1 MNGPSKVSYTK
12 YDKHAFFTYSSKNI
26 KTFQHGYLGI
36 GPSFIAG
43 NFHVHCP
50 IDKPLYLKKVEISLI
65 GQESTLCESIFKQ
78 FNENFNRVFCH
89 YTYNAWEILDYQ
101 PVTNLNLRFNIK
113 LEDDLP
119 SSFEIDYNIYAGIN
133 YILEARLISNKNVE
147 KVISVKCQI
156 NRWCLPTEPLERP
169 IIMKCP
175 DYDKA
180 IEEYKVGDTMVKCE
194 LKKFLWSMGDDIS
207 LYVNLTSLKPTMV
220 DMNIKKIKLQLI
232 ELQYIA
238 KNNAIIAA
246 NKIRSTKVI
255 IDKKKLST
263 LPQPSKNN
271 YSFEVGMRI
280 PSKNNTKFIPLNI
293 YTKAFQRILITH
305 RLKAKIEFRK
315 GGHLVFQSD
324 IGIINSLT
332 PKEIKEGKE
341 KGLIYFEKS

>member
-1 MNGPSKVSYTK
+1 MNGPSKNSYIK

-26 KTFQHGYLGI
+26 KAFQHGYLGI

-43 NFHVHCP
+43 NFHLNCS

-78 FNENFNRVFCH
+78 FNEKFNRVFCH
-89 YTYNAWEILDYQ
+89 YTYNAWENLDYQ

-119 SSFEIDYNIYAGIN
+119 SSFEIDYNIYAGIS

-156 NRWCLPTEPLERP
+156 NRWCLSAEPLERP

-207 LYVNLTSLKPTMV
+207 LYVNLTSVKPTMV

-232 ELQYIA
+232 ELQCIA

-280 PSKNNTKFIPLNI
+280 PSKNSTKFIPLNI
-293 YTKAFQRILITH
+293 STKAFQRILITH
-305 RLKAKIEFRK
+305 RLKAKIEFKK

-332 PKEIKEGKE
+332 PKEIKEVKD
-341 KGLIYFEKS
+341 KGLIYSEKS

>member
-1 MNGPSKVSYTK
+1 
-12 YDKHAFFTYSSKNI
+12 
-26 KTFQHGYLGI
+26 
-36 GPSFIAG
+36 
-43 NFHVHCP
+43 
-50 IDKPLYLKKVEISLI
+50 
-65 GQESTLCESIFKQ
+65 STLCESIFKQ
-78 FNENFNRVFCH
+78 FNEKFNRVFCH
-89 YTYNAWEILDYQ
+89 YTYNAWENLDYQ

-119 SSFEIDYNIYAGIN
+119 SSFEIDYNIYAGIS

-156 NRWCLPTEPLERP
+156 NRWCLSAEPLERL
-169 IIMKCP
+169 IIMKCS

-194 LKKFLWSMGDDIS
+194 WSMGDDIS

-232 ELQYIA
+232 ELQCIA

-263 LPQPSKNN
+263 LPQPAKNN

-280 PSKNNTKFIPLNI
+280 PSKNSTKFIPLNI
-293 YTKAFQRILITH
+293 STKAFQRILITH
-305 RLKAKIEFRK
+305 RLKAKIEFKK

-332 PKEIKEGKE
+332 PKEIKEVKD
-341 KGLIYFEKS
+341 KGLIYSEKS

>member
-1 MNGPSKVSYTK
+1 MNGPSKDSYTK

-36 GPSFIAG
+36 GPSFITG

-78 FNENFNRVFCH
+78 FNEKFNRVFCH
-89 YTYNAWEILDYQ
+89 YTYNAWENLDYQ

-180 IEEYKVGDTMVKCE
+180 IEEYKVGDTMC
-194 LKKFLWSMGDDIS
+194 
-207 LYVNLTSLKPTMV
+207 
-220 DMNIKKIKLQLI
+220 
-232 ELQYIA
+232 IA
-238 KNNAIIAA
+238 KNNVIITA
-246 NKIRSTKVI
+246 NKIETTKVI

-263 LPQPSKNN
+263 LPQPTKNN

-280 PSKNNTKFIPLNI
+280 PSKNSTKFIPLNI
-293 YTKAFQRILITH
+293 YTKTFQRILMTH
-305 RLKAKIEFRK
+305 RLKAKIEFK
-315 GGHLVFQSD
+315 NGSHLIFQSD

-332 PKEIKEGKE
+332 PKEIKEGKD
-341 KGLIYFEKS
+341 KGLIYSEKSGIFNIH